1 MTDVGFGEVVAEM
14 ADELGSPPTLAEF
27 LEVLSWS
34 VPVLSDATD
43 GTLDQPMR
51 FTATLAGKKPYRGDA
66 PSRVG
71 DLDDNVFEEARE
83 QLNALA
89 EQAKAR
95 DGAPVD
101 AKRLAA
107 AVLGELRGGRVVLS
121 DAEPDEIR
129 GLTVETPK
137 KRVAKLKPGDVVA
150 IPAAAGGY
158 HVAVALCRNSF
169 GTAIG
174 LFAGTSPNGQV
185 GRLRDAPRG
194 YVYTEESLVK
204 DGTWSVV
211 DHDDSLRELFPAD
224 PPIYH
229 RPNSTPGVDTG
240 EFGAAETADGTLTPI
255 SEEKAREI
263 GLTDGTYR
271 QTKHA
276 AFLQKQLDEGAA

>member
-1 MTDVGFGEVVAEM
+1 MTDAGFTEVVAEM
-14 ADELGSPPTLAEF
+14 ADELGGPPTLAEF

-34 VPVLSDATD
+34 VPVNSDATD
-43 GTLDQPMR
+43 GTLAQPMR
-51 FTATLAGKKPYRGDA
+51 FTATLAGRKPYRSDS

-83 QLNALA
+83 ELNALA
-89 EQAKAR
+89 ERAQAQ
-95 DGAPVD
+95 DGSPVD
-101 AKRLAA
+101 AKRLAV
-107 AVLGELRGGRVVLS
+107 AVLEELRGGRVILS
-121 DAEPDEIR
+121 DIEPDEVR
-129 GLTVETPK
+129 GLAVEVPG

-158 HVAVALCRNSF
+158 HVAVVLGGNRF

-174 LFAGTSPNGQV
+174 LFAGTSPNGRV

-204 DGTWSVV
+204 NGTWSVV

-229 RPNSTPGVDTG
+229 RPNSTRGVDTG

-255 SEEKAREI
+255 SQDEAREI
-263 GLTDGTYR
+263 GLTDRTYR

-276 AFLQKQLDEGAA
+276 AFLQTQLDKGIA